1 MYGIP
6 QLRLSQT
13 TIKAYIR
20 LPVSNP
26 HHKNS
31 SGAKPF
37 VSKFVPYS
45 IFAPNPRHI
54 RYLRYIRANMHLCAT
69 SALSS
74 RHKKTAPQRGCFF
87 ACFIPVTGE
96 MIYPASDHL
105 STTARKLR
113 PALLFGRKAGIR
125 PRCRSGQTECSGWS
139 GAFL

>member
-1 MYGIP
+1 MAFPNYVYLKQP
-6 QLRLSQT
+6 LRRISD
-13 TIKAYIR
+13 Y
-20 LPVSNP
+20 PSSNP

-96 MIYPASDHL
+96 MIYPASDYL
-105 STTARKLR
+105 STSVRKSR
-113 PALLFGRKAGIR
+113 PALPFCRKAGIR
-125 PRCRSGQTECSGWS
+125 LRCRSGQTECSGWS

>member
-37 VSKFVPYS
+37 VSKSVPYS
-45 IFAPNPRHI
+45 IFAQIRAIFDICAIFAQICIFALHL
-54 RYLRYIRANMHLCAT
+54 RYLRVIKNSPAKRL
-69 SALSS
+69 
-74 RHKKTAPQRGCFF
+74 FF

-125 PRCRSGQTECSGWS
+125 LRCRSGQTECSGWS

>member
-37 VSKFVPYS
+37 VSKSAPYS
-45 IFAPNPRHI
+45 IFALYSRKYASLRHI
-54 RYLRYIRANMHLCAT
+54 CVI
-69 SALSS
+69 
-74 RHKKTAPQRGCFF
+74 F
-87 ACFIPVTGE
+87 A
-96 MIYPASDHL
+96 S
-105 STTARKLR
+105 
-113 PALLFGRKAGIR
+113 
-125 PRCRSGQTECSGWS
+125 
-139 GAFL
+139 

>member
-1 MYGIP
+1 MAFPNYVYLKQP
-6 QLRLSQT
+6 LRRISDYPSQIH
-13 TIKAYIR
+13 TIKTGPVLSR
-20 LPVSNP
+20 L
-26 HHKNS
+26 
-31 SGAKPF
+31 F
-37 VSKFVPYS
+37 L
-45 IFAPNPRHI
+45 NPRHI

-74 RHKKTAPQRGCFF
+74 RHKKNSPAKRLFF

-125 PRCRSGQTECSGWS
+125 LRCRSGQTECSGWS